1 MRCLNMTRFV
11 AAAVLA
17 CAVAPADAAE
27 SANPT
32 GFMYYG
38 YGQGSFG
45 YPGAGYAP
53 STAGYG
59 AAAMPAGYSGYGY
72 GYSSGPAYPGYGY
85 GYGGYGGYGYGGG
98 GGPHARRHHHCSFG
112 GNCNCCNSVWDG
124 YTGCADGACCG
135 APVKVHRR
143 HRALGCGAGPC
154 VDASCGAP
162 AARRHHCLL
171 RRRNGCDNGACYS
184 LGGAAGMAAPGMM
197 YDGGSAQPTM
207 ANPDTGEQVQ
217 PPPSPS
223 YGNEEPMPG
232 DDSST

>member
-17 CAVAPADAAE
+17 CAAAPADGAE
-27 SANPT
+27 LANPT

-45 YPGAGYAP
+45 YTGAGYAP

-85 GYGGYGGYGYGGG
+85 GYGGNGGYGYGG
-98 GGPHARRHHHCSFG
+98 PHTRRHHHHRHCCSFG
-112 GNCNCCNSVWDG
+112 GNCDCCNSVWDG

-143 HRALGCGAGPC
+143 HRALGSGAGPC
-154 VDASCGAP
+154 VDASCGVP
-162 AARRHHCLL
+162 ARRHYCHL
-171 RRRNGCDNGACYS
+171 RRRNGCDSGIGY
-184 LGGAAGMAAPGMM
+184 GAAGMAAPGMI
-197 YDGGSAQPTM
+197 YDGSSAQPTM
-207 ANPDTGEQVQ
+207 ANPDTGESVE
-217 PPPSPS
+217 PPPPG
-223 YGNEEPMPG
+223 YEEPQPMPA